1 MACIKKLEQ
10 NITYDCARADEP
22 TSIRGIE
29 ELILV
34 NYDDISNYSVDAV
47 GLATITMK
55 TGAKGYV
62 VSSVGNS
69 VSATIAAKA
78 NDIMVTAQEH
88 SVVIKLMD
96 NGGTVGARE
105 LSNLI
110 YSLQIG
116 TFAACVLTTQGKHIA
131 YGLVSGLE
139 CSEIAGDSATDGIVS
154 ITLKTPEGAGGDRLI
169 ALTGDTYEGLK
180 IPKAQQQIK
189 I

>member
-1 MACIKKLEQ
+1 MACIKKLERD
-10 NITYDCARADEP
+10 IMYDCARADEP

-55 TGAKGYV
+55 TGTKGYV

-78 NDIMVTAQEH
+78 NEIMATAQEH
-88 SVVIKLMD
+88 SVVVKLLD
-96 NGGTVGARE
+96 NRGAVGARE
-105 LSNLI
+105 FSNLL

-116 TFAACVLTTQGKHIA
+116 TFAAFVLTTSGNCFV
-131 YGLVSGLE
+131 YGLMSGLE
-139 CSEIAGDSATDGIVS
+139 CSEIVGDSTTDGIASV
-154 ITLKTPEGAGGDRLI
+154 TLKTPDAAGGDRLLAI
-169 ALTGDTYEGLK
+169 TRTVYDGLK
-180 IPKAQQQIK
+180 TSKAQQ
-189 I
+189 

>member
-10 NITYDCARADEP
+10 NITYDCAKANEP

-47 GLATITMK
+47 GLASITMR

-69 VSATIAAKA
+69 VSATVAAKV

-88 SVVIKLMD
+88 TVVVKLID
-96 NGGTVGARE
+96 NVGATGARE

-116 TFAACVLTTQGKHIA
+116 TFAACVLTTSGNCFV
-131 YGLVSGLE
+131 YGLLSGLE
-139 CSEIAGDSATDGIVS
+139 CSEIAGDSTTDGFVS
-154 ITLKTPEGAGGDRLI
+154 ATLKTPDAAGGDRLLAI
-169 ALTGDTYEGLK
+169 TKALYDGLK
-180 IPKAQQQIK
+180 TPKA
-189 I
+189 